1 MRLPLPLHQW
11 PGEIGVIREPCK
23 LMETGGKRIG
33 YFLCLYTIIDDYVD
47 IMAYLEAR
55 VVSISLF
62 QLCYFYG
69 VNTCCLLVNRET
81 N

>member
-1 MRLPLPLHQW
+1 M
-11 PGEIGVIREPCK
+11 
-23 LMETGGKRIG
+23 G
-33 YFLCLYTIIDDYVD
+33 YFLWFYIIIDDYVD

-55 VVSISLF
+55 IVSVSLF

-69 VNTCCLLVNRET
+69 VNTYHLLVNRKT